1 MSVTYVVS
9 DRDIIRPP
17 SRTQNR
23 LFHQPSRLAQQSLC
37 CIRQNTEYDLVKLLL
52 VDWQI
57 LIGADGVVVVFLGPT
72 RSDLNSDTALASFG
86 DGDDFSIKTDLK

>member
-1 MSVTYVVS
+1 
-9 DRDIIRPP
+9 
-17 SRTQNR
+17 
-23 LFHQPSRLAQQSLC
+23 
-37 CIRQNTEYDLVKLLL
+37 